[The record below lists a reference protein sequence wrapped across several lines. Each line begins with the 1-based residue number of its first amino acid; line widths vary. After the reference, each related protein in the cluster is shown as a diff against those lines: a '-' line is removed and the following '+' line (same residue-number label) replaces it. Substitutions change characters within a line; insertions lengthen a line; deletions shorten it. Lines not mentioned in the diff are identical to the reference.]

1 MRHLVNLWLR
11 LKALV
16 LRRRLERDLEE
27 ELSFH
32 LAMREAEY
40 AASGVAGTA
49 AQEAARRR
57 FGNPTQYKEQ
67 LRDMWTFPSFES
79 IWQDVRYALRTLRK
93 APGFTIVAVFALALG
108 IGGTPRSSASSTPSG
123 YGAAVRARRTARAA
137 LGQRHA
143 GEGGAPRRLVPGLLD
158 WRAQATSFDDMAAC
172 DSTRMTLSGVDEA
185 RRIVVETSR
194 HRTFRCSASMPPTD
208 ARFSPAR
215 TSCRRRSRSP
225 CSLRILEASVR
236 PVTRRSLAERFC
248 SMRNRS
254 PSSASCRRVSVV
266 SPTAPISGFRSS

>member
-1 MRHLVNLWLR
+1 MHHLVNLWLR

-67 LRDMWTFPSFES
+67 LCDMWTFPSFES

-93 APGFTIVAVFALALG
+93 APGFTIVAVLALALG
-108 IGGTPRSSASSTPSG
+108 IGGNTAIFSLVDSIRLRALPYAHAERLVVLWG
-123 YGAAVRARRTARAA
+123 NVMRARVERR
-137 LGQRHA
+137 
-143 GEGGAPRRLVPGLLD
+143 GASYPDFLD
-158 WRAQATSFDDMAAC
+158 WRAQAKSFEDMAAG
-172 DSTRMTLSGVDEA
+172 DSQWMTMVGGDEPERILTEFVSAPYFSLLGVA
-185 RRIVVETSR
+185 PAMG
-194 HRTFRCSASMPPTD
+194 RTFLADEDQVSKPALVVVLSDGLWKR
-208 ARFSPAR
+208 RF
-215 TSCRRRSRSP
+215 
-225 CSLRILEASVR
+225 
-236 PVTRRSLAERFC
+236 
-248 SMRNRS
+248 
-254 PSSASCRRVSVV
+254 
-266 SPTAPISGFRSS
+266 

>member
-32 LAMREAEY
+32 LAMREADY

-57 FGNPTQYKEQ
+57 FGNPTQYKEH

-93 APGFTIVAVFALALG
+93 APGFTIVAVLALALG
-108 IGGTPRSSASSTPSG
+108 SGGRP
-123 YGAAVRARRTARAA
+123 A
-137 LGQRHA
+137 L
-143 GEGGAPRRLVPGLLD
+143 
-158 WRAQATSFDDMAAC
+158 
-172 DSTRMTLSGVDEA
+172 
-185 RRIVVETSR
+185 
-194 HRTFRCSASMPPTD
+194 
-208 ARFSPAR
+208 FSPGD
-215 TSCRRRSRSP
+215 
-225 CSLRILEASVR
+225 SVR
-236 PVTRRSLAERFC
+236 LPALPHGHR
-248 SMRNRS
+248 
-254 PSSASCRRVSVV
+254 
-266 SPTAPISGFRSS
+266 